1 MLINRKKIQFLII
14 NVTMLLVGMQK
25 LYSQDANNYLSVSST
40 IKSVNVNSVA
50 TVENEQVQTNAFTLT
65 IKAKNNSFNIYAYI
79 SYYNSSN
86 GYVLPSDMLSIKLN
100 TVTPAR
106 TANFNEIPITGG
118 NQLIIS
124 STKTNNST
132 VAYSF
137 NMYVGPL
144 GYESPPGTY
153 NATIMFTMT
162 EL

>member
-1 MLINRKKIQFLII
+1 MLTNIKKIQFLII

-40 IKSVNVNSVA
+40 IKNVNINSVA

-65 IKAKNNSFNIYAYI
+65 IKSRNDGFNIYAYI

-86 GYVLPSDMLSIKLN
+86 GYVLPSDMLAIKLN
-100 TVTPAR
+100 TVTPSR

-124 STKTNNST
+124 STKTNTST
-132 VAYSF
+132 VTYNY
-137 NMYVGPL
+137 NMYIGPL
-144 GYESPPGTY
+144 GYDSPPGTY

-162 EL
+162 DQ